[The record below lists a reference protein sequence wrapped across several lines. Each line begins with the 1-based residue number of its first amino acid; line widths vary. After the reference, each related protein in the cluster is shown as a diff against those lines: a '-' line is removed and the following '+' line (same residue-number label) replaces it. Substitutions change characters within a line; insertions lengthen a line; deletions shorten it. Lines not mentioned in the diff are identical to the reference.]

1 MRIIILFSLLFLF
14 QSVFSQITVDRN
26 DFGQIGDTVLL
37 ERTLFGLDTL
47 SPGSSGASQ
56 FWDFSMLQT
65 DTIPDT
71 LFFLDPAG
79 FPQSSGLSA
88 NVNLVLKDGSSLQF
102 IEANSNGIFG
112 YALTLDLDTFASNLL
127 VESNPQLEVY
137 NFPMT
142 YASSNSGTYTSNT
155 ITLPVKDTLTISS
168 FTFYVDSI
176 RINPTINKV
185 DSVNA
190 FGTLLL
196 PGQQQFDVLRQKSTI
211 NLSFS
216 ISVLIPNPLPFP
228 PPFIWFPIP
237 AGTFPDIES
246 TSYTFLA
253 KGENYPVLELN
264 TDSLDQIISARFQ
277 MDTSGFD
284 STVHLTSEFQNL
296 SVYPNPAEN
305 RIFIE
310 GLARNSF
317 YELRNELGINIRSGK
332 FKNEED
338 FINLEKIKSGFYILI
353 IKSEDSNGIAQ
364 FRVFKK

>member
-1 MRIIILFSLLFLF
+1 MRIIILFTLLLIF
-14 QSVFSQITVDRN
+14 QSVYSQITVNRN
-26 DFGQIGDTVLL
+26 NFGNIGDTVLL

-79 FPQSSGLSA
+79 FPQSSGLSP
-88 NVNLVLKDGSSLQF
+88 NVNMVLKDGSSLQF
-102 IEANSNGIFG
+102 IEANNNGVFG
-112 YALTLDLDTFASNLL
+112 YALTVDLDTFASNLL
-127 VESNPQLEVY
+127 VESNPELEVY

-142 YASSNSGTYTSNT
+142 YGSSRSGTYNGNT

-176 RINPTINKV
+176 RINPTIQKV

-190 FGTLLL
+190 FGILLL
-196 PGQQQFDVLRQKSTI
+196 PGQQQFDVLRQKSAI
-211 NLSFS
+211 NISLS

-237 AGTFPDIES
+237 AGTIPDIES
-246 TSYTFLA
+246 TSYSFLA
-253 KGENYPVLELN
+253 KEEDYPVLELN
-264 TDSLDQIISARFQ
+264 TDSLDEIISARFQ

-284 STVHLTSEFQNL
+284 STVHLTQAFQSI
-296 SVYPNPAEN
+296 SVYPNPAKN
-305 RIFIE
+305 YISIN
-310 GLARNSF
+310 GLARNSH
-317 YELRNELGINIRSGK
+317 YEIRNELGILIRSGRIG
-332 FKNEED
+332 NDEN
-338 FINLEKIKSGFYILI
+338 FISLEKINSGFYILI

-364 FRVFKK
+364 FRIFKN